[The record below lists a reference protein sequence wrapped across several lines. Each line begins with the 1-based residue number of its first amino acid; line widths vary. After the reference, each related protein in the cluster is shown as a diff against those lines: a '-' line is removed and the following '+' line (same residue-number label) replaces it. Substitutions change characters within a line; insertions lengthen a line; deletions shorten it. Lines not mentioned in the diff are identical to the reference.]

1 MRIST
6 KAEYACLAVAELANS
21 GGNGFPKKMRDIAV
35 AQGIPEPY
43 LTKILLELKAA
54 GLIHSSRGSV
64 GGYQL
69 ARDASAISVAEVIDA
84 IDGRADPRRK
94 GDSPAAHHL
103 SDVLARALAAEW
115 DILSSTTISDLVGD
129 LAPLDWVV

>member
-1 MRIST
+1 MTIST
-6 KAEYACLAVAELANS
+6 KAEYACLAIAELAHP
-21 GGNGFPKKMRDIAV
+21 GDNGFPKKMRHIAV
-35 AQGIPEPY
+35 AQKIPEPY

-69 ARDASAISVAEVIDA
+69 ARDASAISLAEVITA
-84 IDGRADPRRK
+84 IDGRAEPRFK
-94 GDSPAAHHL
+94 SNSSAAHEL
-103 SDVLARALAAEW
+103 SGVLARARAAEW
-115 DILSSTTISDLVGD
+115 QILCSTTISDLVQD